1 MQLLLPVRVNL
12 ILKVKDDLLKLFMVC
27 LSLVLSVL
35 SLVNY
40 VWDICH
46 AIFIESNMYELGLN
60 FYFLE
65 HWMKHSKIKVLKF

>member
-1 MQLLLPVRVNL
+1 
-12 ILKVKDDLLKLFMVC
+12 MVC

-46 AIFIESNMYELGLN
+46 AIVIESNMYELGLN

>member
-1 MQLLLPVRVNL
+1 
-12 ILKVKDDLLKLFMVC
+12 MVC

-46 AIFIESNMYELGLN
+46 AIFIESNMYRIRLKLLFSRTLN
-60 FYFLE
+60 ETFQN
-65 HWMKHSKIKVLKF
+65 